1 MTKNEISEL
10 VSKVHS
16 LEKSHNNTLPNN
28 SYFLE
33 ENTILCYPNEVGDS
47 RYPYYHDGLVLFA
60 HSDGYIDCVEGL
72 FNVFKLANYNEDTPV
87 AFFAGEKYGDSFFPY
102 SITGAAK
109 QLFENDVTRYTI
121 FTPVCVYYI
130 VETPKAIFAVRAY
143 INKNKNIR
151 FSVGA
156 VNLAEDREIYLCSYF
171 EPSLRFHPFEDF
183 FKRMTKYGEH
193 YKNGGYVIKG
203 RNTSSDYDC
212 LAVRTAVDG
221 DTVKRYFTTAKN
233 TFVGNKGGNV
243 TNATALKNGCYLKEA
258 ERTNT
263 TDFPIVSDMVHFSL
277 QKDGFACIDYEMK
290 ITVSPEEAEAFAGS
304 EYNASA
310 EDISV
315 QKALQEEKSAFD
327 RMNINFHNWNSDKLN
342 ANVLNSFIKC
352 VQRQVSFCAL
362 GKNYA
367 GEFLG
372 VRDVFQQL
380 ESSLIWHPAESRA
393 QIVKVM
399 NLILSDG
406 RAPRQ
411 ISFPTQVRPVPK
423 MDLRP
428 YIDQG
433 FWIISTLH
441 TYLSFTDDYSVL
453 DEICGYFAVNRTMG
467 PVKACDQKDSVLCHL
482 IRITD
487 FLISNLDEK
496 TNCIHALYGDWND
509 ALDGLGK
516 TKDKTKEFGDG
527 VSVMATL
534 QLYLTLTQMTE
545 IISAT
550 TKDEKLLNK
559 YAELKDRVAKGIL
572 DNAIVKDETGKARM
586 SHGWGEGQSYYVGSY
601 NDYDGKSRISLTAHA
616 FAAISGILEN
626 YPEYKED
633 IVKNILSLDSKYG
646 LLTFSTPFDKFAPEV
661 GRIST
666 ITPGTYE
673 NCCTYVH
680 AGTFGVMALFL
691 LGHPQEAWEELR
703 KVMVISHENVTM
715 TTFVMPNS
723 YCKDEIYGFDGES
736 MGDWYTGS
744 GTVLI
749 KDIVKCGFGIEP
761 NLSGVKIAP
770 AGYFP
775 SKTAEI
781 TINVKGCTLNVRYEN
796 LGLGRRKM
804 TLNGKELPLEFD
816 SLRNIYYAQIDK
828 AKLSDN
834 TLIVVTD

>member
-1 MTKNEISEL
+1 MTKNEILGL
-10 VSKVHS
+10 VEKVHTFK
-16 LEKSHNNTLPNN
+16 KSPDNTLPNN

-33 ENTILCYPNEVGDS
+33 ENTVICYPNETGDS
-47 RYPYYHDGLVLFA
+47 RYPYYYDGLVLFA

-72 FNVFKLANYNEDTPV
+72 FNLFKCANYNEDTPV
-87 AFFAGEKYGDSFFPY
+87 AFFGGEKCGENFFPY
-102 SITGAAK
+102 SVTGAAK
-109 QLFENDVTRYTI
+109 QLFEENVERYTV

-130 VETPKAIFAVRAY
+130 VETKNIIFAVRAY
-143 INKNKNIR
+143 INDDKNIR
-151 FSVGA
+151 FSFCAVGMG
-156 VNLAEDREIYLCSYF
+156 ETKEIYLCSYF
-171 EPSLRFHPFEDF
+171 EPTLRFHPYEDF
-183 FKRMTKYGEH
+183 FRRMTKFGEH
-193 YKNGGYVIKG
+193 YGSGGYVMTG
-203 RNTSSDYDC
+203 RNSTTDYDC
-212 LAVRTAVDG
+212 LAVRVAVEG
-221 DTVKRYFTTAKN
+221 NANKRYYTTAKN
-233 TFVGNKGGNV
+233 TFIGRKGGNL
-243 TNATALKNGCYLKEA
+243 TNALALKNGCFLKETPK
-258 ERTNT
+258 TNT
-263 TDFPIVSDMVHFSL
+263 TDFPVVSDMVHFTLSE
-277 QKDGFACIDYEMK
+277 GEFAALEYELK
-290 ITVSPEEAEAFAGS
+290 ITTSPEEAENFANGFS
-304 EYNASA
+304 DYSNEY
-310 EDISV
+310 EYL
-315 QKALQEEKSAFD
+315 KAKKDKEKAAFD
-327 RMNINFHNWNSDKLN
+327 SMNIKFYEWDNKKLN

-380 ESSLIWHPAESRA
+380 ESSLIWHPKESRA

-399 NLILSDG
+399 NLILSNG

-411 ISFPTQVRPVPK
+411 ISFPTKIRPVPK

-433 FWIISTLH
+433 FWIISALH
-441 TYLSFTDDYSVL
+441 TYLSFTDDYSIL
-453 DEICGYFAVNRTMG
+453 DEICGYFAVDKTMG

-496 TNCIHALYGDWND
+496 TNCVHALYGDWND

-516 TKDKTKEFGDG
+516 TKDNTKEFGDG

-534 QLYLTLTQMTE
+534 QLYLTLSQMTE

-559 YAELKDRVAKGIL
+559 YAELKDLVAKGIL
-572 DNAIVKDETGKARM
+572 HNAIVKDATGKARM
-586 SHGWGEGQSYYVGSY
+586 SHGWGEGQAYYVGSY
-601 NDYDGKSRISLTAHA
+601 NDYDGESRISLTAHA

-626 YPEYKED
+626 YPEFKED
-633 IVKNILSLDSKYG
+633 MVKNILSLDSKYG

-691 LGHPQEAWEELR
+691 LGHPEEAWEELR
-703 KVMVISHENVTM
+703 KAMVISHENVTM

-723 YCKDEIYGFDGES
+723 YCKDEDYGFDGES

-749 KDIVKCGFGIEP
+749 KDIIKCGFGIEP
-761 NLSGVKIAP
+761 DLNGVKIAP

-781 TINVKGCTLNVRYEN
+781 TVNVKGCTLNVRYEN
-796 LGLGRRKM
+796 LELGKRKI

-834 TLIVVTD
+834 ALIVVTD